1 MPAPASKHVRTTSKR
16 TTAEPSDRDLL
27 HEFRAGS
34 QAAAARLYER
44 YAHRLRA
51 LVHAHITAALGSRCD
66 AEDIVQSVFR
76 RFFQRAS
83 QGNYE
88 VPESDELWNLFLVI
102 ALNRLRAE
110 ETYHRA
116 AKRDVRLT
124 ASEAVRGSLL
134 DNLEQPDPTAV
145 YLQLVMKE
153 ALEHLP
159 ELHQHIVRLRIEGYE
174 VAEIAEKIARGKRTV
189 ERALQEA
196 RKQLSV
202 LLPEE
207 T

>member
-1 MPAPASKHVRTTSKR
+1 MLEHAARKSANS
-16 TTAEPSDRDLL
+16 AALSADEPSDRQLL
-27 HEFRAGS
+27 LQFQEGS
-34 QAAAARLYER
+34 QDAATCLYSR

-51 LVHAHITAALGSRCD
+51 LVRAHTIASVGSCFD

-76 RFFQRAS
+76 RFFKRAS

-88 VPESDELWNLFLVI
+88 VPASAELWNLFLVI

-110 ETYHRA
+110 EAYHRA

-124 ASEAVRGSLL
+124 VRSPKCGSLV
-134 DNLEQPDPTAV
+134 DHLEQPDPAAAFLNV
-145 YLQLVMKE
+145 VIDE

-159 ELHQHIVRLRIEGYE
+159 ELQKQVIKLRTEGYE
-174 VAEIAEKIARGKRTV
+174 VAEIAEKIGRAKRTV
-189 ERALQEA
+189 ERALQES

-202 LLPEE
+202 LLLDQV
-207 T
+207 

>member
-1 MPAPASKHVRTTSKR
+1 MPRHRTRTQAPHSPHPTDGL
-16 TTAEPSDRDLL
+16 SDRELL
-27 HEFRAGS
+27 RRFREGS
-34 QAAAARLYER
+34 QDAASSLYDR

-51 LVHAHITAALGSRCD
+51 LVHAHSTAALGTRCD
-66 AEDIVQSVFR
+66 ADDIVQSVFR

-83 QGNYE
+83 EGNYE

-110 ETYHRA
+110 ETYQRA

-124 ASEAVRGSLL
+124 AHEQRAGGLL
-134 DNLEQPDPTAV
+134 DKLEQSDPAAA
-145 YLQLVMKE
+145 YLDVVIQE

-159 ELHQHIVRLRIEGYE
+159 ELHREVVKLRIEGYD
-174 VAEIAEKIARGKRTV
+174 VAEIAAKLGCGKRTV
-189 ERALQEA
+189 ERALQES

-202 LLPEE
+202 LLPEQS
-207 T
+207 

>member
-1 MPAPASKHVRTTSKR
+1 MLEQASRKPANPSAL
-16 TTAEPSDRDLL
+16 TADEPSDRELL
-27 HEFRAGS
+27 RQFQEGS
-34 QAAAARLYER
+34 QDAAASLYGR

-51 LVHAHITAALGSRCD
+51 LVRAHTIASVGSRFD

-88 VPESDELWNLFLVI
+88 VPASEELWNLFLVI

-110 ETYHRA
+110 EAYHRA

-124 ASEAVRGSLL
+124 VRSPARGGLV
-134 DNLEQPDPTAV
+134 DHLEQPDPAAAFLNV
-145 YLQLVMKE
+145 VIDE
-153 ALEHLP
+153 ALEQLP
-159 ELHQHIVRLRIEGYE
+159 ELQKQVVKLRIEGYE
-174 VAEIAEKIARGKRTV
+174 VAEIAEKIGRAKRTV
-189 ERALQEA
+189 ERALQES

-202 LLPEE
+202 LLLDQV
-207 T
+207 

>member
-1 MPAPASKHVRTTSKR
+1 MAHRPRSPLIRSPHSAG
-16 TTAEPSDRDLL
+16 ELSDRELL
-27 HEFRAGS
+27 RLFRQGSEF
-34 QAAAARLYER
+34 AASRLYER
-44 YAHRLRA
+44 YAHRLRS
-51 LVHAHITAALGSRCD
+51 LVRAHSTAALGTRCD

-110 ETYHRA
+110 EAYHRA

-124 ASEAVRGSLL
+124 VAETRRGSLL
-134 DNLEQPDPTAV
+134 DNLEQPDPAAA
-145 YLQLVMKE
+145 YLDVVITE
-153 ALEHLP
+153 ALDHLP
-159 ELHQHIVRLRIEGYE
+159 EQHREVVQLRVEGYE
-174 VAEIAEKIARGKRTV
+174 VAEIAAKLGCGKRTV

-202 LLPEE
+202 LLPE
-207 T
+207 

>member
-1 MPAPASKHVRTTSKR
+1 MPPRSSRLSVPKSRPKM
-16 TTAEPSDRDLL
+16 AELSDRDLL
-27 HEFRAGS
+27 YQFRAGS
-34 QAAAARLYER
+34 QEAAASIYER
-44 YAHRLRA
+44 YAHRLRS
-51 LVHAHITAALGSRCD
+51 LVRAQCTAALGSRCD

-88 VPESDELWNLFLVI
+88 VPASEELWNLFLVI

-124 ASEAVRGSLL
+124 ANEAGRGSLL
-134 DNLEQPDPTAV
+134 ANLEQPDPAAA
-145 YLQLVMKE
+145 YLDIVIGE
-153 ALEHLP
+153 ALECLP
-159 ELHQHIVRLRIEGYE
+159 EMTREVVKLRIEGYE
-174 VAEIAEKIARGKRTV
+174 VAEIAAKLGSSKRTV

-196 RKQLSV
+196 RKQLSI
-202 LLPEE
+202 LLPEQA
-207 T
+207 